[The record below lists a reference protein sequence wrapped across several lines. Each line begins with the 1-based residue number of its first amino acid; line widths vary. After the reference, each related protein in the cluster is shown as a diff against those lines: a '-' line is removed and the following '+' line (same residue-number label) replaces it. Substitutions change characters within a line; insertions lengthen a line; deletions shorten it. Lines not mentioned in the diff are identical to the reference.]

1 MGLLVFALIV
11 AVVYLLVVVSGLR
24 KQLDG
29 LQRAQIRE
37 SDKVEALSAQ
47 WAQWRTRTTGA
58 SSSSTAA
65 PAASPAASPAPAA
78 PLKSPELPVVP
89 VAALPHAA
97 PQTPEPAPP
106 TDSWEVV
113 VATNWLNKIGV
124 FVFVVGI
131 ALLVSYSFTRVGPG
145 GRIAIGYMASALLL
159 VTGVVL
165 ERRPGFRLYGYGLVA
180 GGWAGLYFTTFAM
193 HGVPAARILES
204 ASVANVLLLAVSAG
218 MVVHSLRYRAPEVT
232 SLAFAVAFGTLALS
246 PSTMFSLTASLPLAF
261 AVLFVARQFGWP
273 RMSALGVAA
282 TYAMYAYR
290 LVTSH
295 REIIDPYSAMPYLLL
310 GLYWVFFEVADLAS
324 RTAWRRSERDTFGP
338 VYWLNASGLT
348 LGVLMTLPADARGL
362 RATCMAAVGVAYLA
376 SAWLR
381 RSAVTSDDTE
391 QQRFTAAHASVA
403 IAAAFFVG
411 AITNTWSGERASLAL
426 LLEAQLLVV
435 AGITLADRHLRL
447 IGTGIAA
454 VAAFH
459 VFGNGVATADG
470 RLMAF
475 FAAVYFANQESLH
488 RRVVGSASA
497 EPAFGWMATVLA
509 SSAIYL
515 TFDPAFQALAGI
527 ALGSALLEAGLRRGS
542 SFVWQ
547 GAATILGWTYALILA
562 FVLTPDSAGVIGVD
576 WGAGPTGRDEWVILP
591 LATGLLSWASWRL
604 SRASGA
610 ASITH
615 ADTMSA
621 VAGVLALGVLMLF
634 EWRVVP
640 ARALTAVWA
649 VSALALAAAGIV
661 MRARQLR
668 LSGLALLAACLLK
681 LFLVDASGLDPVA
694 RILSFV
700 VLGAMLLGLSWAY
713 TRYREEIRRFL

>member
-11 AVVYLLVVVSGLR
+11 AVVYLLVVVAGIRNQLNGLH
-24 KQLDG
+24 
-29 LQRAQIRE
+29 RAQVRE
-37 SDKVEALSAQ
+37 SERVDALNAQ
-47 WAQWRTRTTGA
+47 LAHLRREPISTTPPPVA
-58 SSSSTAA
+58 
-65 PAASPAASPAPAA
+65 APAA
-78 PLKSPELPVVP
+78 PLKAPEPPAVL
-89 VAALPHAA
+89 LSSL
-97 PQTPEPAPP
+97 PQTAPEDSPPAPP
-106 TDSWEVV
+106 ADSWEVV

-131 ALLVSYSFTRVGPG
+131 ALLVSYSFTRVGPA
-145 GRIAIGYMASALLL
+145 GRIGIGYLASTMLLL
-159 VTGVVL
+159 AGVVL
-165 ERRPGFRLYGYGLVA
+165 ERRPGFRLYSYGLVA

-204 ASVANVLLLAVSAG
+204 ASLANALLLAVAAG
-218 MVVHSLRYRAPEVT
+218 MIVHSLRYREPEVT
-232 SLAFAVAFGTLALS
+232 SLAFVVAFGTLAIS
-246 PSTMFSLTASLPLAF
+246 PLTMFSLTASLPLAF
-261 AVLFVARQFGWP
+261 AVLFVARRFGWP

-282 TYAMYAYR
+282 TYAMYVYR
-290 LVTSH
+290 LVTSN
-295 REIIDPYSAMPYLLL
+295 RDVIDPYAAMPYLLL
-310 GLYWVFFEVADLAS
+310 GLYWLAFEVADLSS
-324 RTAWRRSERDTFGP
+324 RRVLQSSARNTFGP
-338 VYWLNASGLT
+338 IYWLNASGLT
-348 LGVLMTLPADARGL
+348 LGVLMTLPADAPGL
-362 RATCMAAVGVAYLA
+362 RATCMTAVGVAYLV
-376 SAWLR
+376 SAFLR
-381 RSAVTSDDTE
+381 RSAITPDDAE

-403 IAAAFFVG
+403 ISAAFFVG
-411 AITNTWSGERASLAL
+411 AITNGWSAERASLAL
-426 LLEAQLLVV
+426 LLEAQLLLV

-447 IGTGIAA
+447 IGTIVAGG
-454 VAAFH
+454 AAFH
-459 VFGNGVATADG
+459 VLGSGVNTDDA

-488 RRVVGSASA
+488 RRVAGSASR

-515 TFDPAFQALAGI
+515 SFDPAFQALAGI
-527 ALGSALLEAGLRRGS
+527 ALGTLLLEAGFRRGS
-542 SFVWQ
+542 SFAWQ
-547 GAATILGWTYALILA
+547 GAATTLVWTYALILA
-562 FVLTPDSAGVIGVD
+562 FVLPPDSAGVIGVD
-576 WGAGPTGRDEWVILP
+576 WGIGPTGRDEWVILP

-610 ASITH
+610 ASIAH

-649 VSALALAAAGIV
+649 VSGLAVAAGGIV
-661 MRARQLR
+661 MRSRQLR
-668 LSGLALLAACLLK
+668 LSGLALLAACLIK
-681 LFLVDASGLDPVA
+681 LFLVDARGLDAVA